1 MKVLCV
7 HPSGLLYNEIF
18 LRLEP
23 LGVELVAAAVRNAG
37 HTVRLL
43 DLQAASHRAY
53 HRTIDAFRP
62 DAVLFG
68 MNYLANLPE
77 VVDLC
82 KATRARLPGALLCV
96 GGHSASFV
104 ARELIE
110 HGNGAIDC
118 VLRGEGEEAAPRVLE
133 AWRDD
138 PQRLDRVAGA
148 VTPYGEGPPP
158 VAVHSLDD
166 LCPARDLL
174 PDRRKYFIGMLDPAA
189 SIEFSRGCPW
199 DCSFCSAWTFY
210 GRSYRKR
217 DPQCCAEDLAR
228 IREPGVFIVDDVAF
242 IQAEHGHAIADEVV
256 RRRIAKR
263 YYLETRGDV
272 LLRNRELFRRWK
284 TLGLEYMF
292 LGLEAI
298 DADGLKAF
306 RKRTTLGKNF
316 EALEF
321 ARSLGLRV
329 AVNIIADPSWDEAR
343 FAVIREWALSVPE
356 IVNITVNTP
365 YPGTESFAAA
375 AAALTTRDYRLFDI
389 QHAVLPTRLPL
400 SRFYGELVKTQQV
413 LNHKHLGLA
422 ALRATAA
429 IAARL
434 LLRGQ
439 TNFVRMLWRFNS
451 VYDPVR
457 LLADHQR
464 PVAYEM
470 QIPPPPSQP
479 AAARRRLFVL
489 QPSTTAARANQVIT
503 ADAEAGD
510 PRPDLSQD
518 G

>member
-1 MKVLCV
+1 
-7 HPSGLLYNEIF
+7 
-18 LRLEP
+18 
-23 LGVELVAAAVRNAG
+23 
-37 HTVRLL
+37 
-43 DLQAASHRAY
+43 
-53 HRTIDAFRP
+53 
-62 DAVLFG
+62 VLFG

-82 KATRARLPGALLCV
+82 KATRLHLPRALICV

-104 ARELIE
+104 ARELLE
-110 HGNGAIDC
+110 HGDGAIDC
-118 VLRGEGEEAAPRVLE
+118 VLRGEGEEAAPRLLE
-133 AWRDD
+133 AWRSD
-138 PQRLDRVAGA
+138 PRRLDRVAGA
-148 VTPYGEGPPP
+148 ITPAGEGPPP

-166 LCPARDLL
+166 LRPARDLV

-217 DPQCCAEDLAR
+217 APESCAEDLAQ

-242 IQAEHGHAIADEVV
+242 IQAEHGHAIADAVV
-256 RRRIAKR
+256 RRRITKR

-272 LLRNRELFRRWK
+272 LLRNRELFRRWRA
-284 TLGLEYMF
+284 LGLEYMF

-306 RKRTTLGKNF
+306 RKRISLGKNF

-329 AVNIIADPSWDEAR
+329 AVNLIADPSWDEAR
-343 FAVIREWALSVPE
+343 FAVVRDWALSVPE

-375 AAALTTRDYRLFDI
+375 AAGLTSRDYRLFDI

-400 SRFYGELVKTQQV
+400 ARFYAELVKTQQV

-422 ALRATAA
+422 ALRATAST
-429 IAARL
+429 AARL

-451 VYDPVR
+451 VYDPAR
-457 LLADHQR
+457 LLADHRR
-464 PVAYEM
+464 PVRYEM
-470 QIPPPPSQP
+470 RIPPMPSEP
-479 AAARRRLFVL
+479 TPRRRLFVL
-489 QPSTTAARANQVIT
+489 QPSTTAARANRVIT
-503 ADAEAGD
+503 ADAEAGG
-510 PRPDLSQD
+510 PR
-518 G
+518 